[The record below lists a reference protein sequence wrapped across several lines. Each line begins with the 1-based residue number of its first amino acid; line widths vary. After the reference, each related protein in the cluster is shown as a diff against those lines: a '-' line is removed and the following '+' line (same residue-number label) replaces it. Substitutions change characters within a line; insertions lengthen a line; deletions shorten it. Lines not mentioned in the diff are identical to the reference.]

1 MANKTMHSL
10 VRGAF
15 ILTLASFLAKLLS
28 AIYRVPFQNLVGDRG
43 FYVYQ
48 QIYPIYGIA
57 MTIALTSVPQF
68 LSKLL
73 VGQSPLEK
81 RTQLRTY
88 FSFIFGLS
96 VLAWLFLLLTSDWL
110 ALGMGDRQLAPLI
123 RVTSFTFLLIP
134 FLSFYRGSF

>member
-73 VGQSPLEK
+73 VGQSPLEANVK
-81 RTQLRTY
+81 
-88 FSFIFGLS
+88 IN
-96 VLAWLFLLLTSDWL
+96 
-110 ALGMGDRQLAPLI
+110 APLTNECI
-123 RVTSFTFLLIP
+123 VLFAILVP
-134 FLSFYRGSF
+134 FLRLGG